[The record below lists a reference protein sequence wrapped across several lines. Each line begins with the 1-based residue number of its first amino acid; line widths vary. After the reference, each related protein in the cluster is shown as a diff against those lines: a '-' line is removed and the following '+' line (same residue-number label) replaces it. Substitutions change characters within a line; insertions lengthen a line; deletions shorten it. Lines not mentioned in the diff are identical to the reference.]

1 MDNLSLY
8 SMFLKKKK
16 KKILNI
22 ISQQLF
28 NNTLSMP
35 VTLQDCV

>member
-16 KKILNI
+16 KKILNF

-28 NNTLSMP
+28 NNNLSMP